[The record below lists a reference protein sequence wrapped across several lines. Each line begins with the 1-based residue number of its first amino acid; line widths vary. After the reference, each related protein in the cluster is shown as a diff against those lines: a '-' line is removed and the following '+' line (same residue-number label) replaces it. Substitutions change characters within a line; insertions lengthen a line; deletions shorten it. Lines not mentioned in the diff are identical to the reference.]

1 MASTTFY
8 SSPTTFPPGVLTG
21 RPMEMFEVTP
31 TCDIYAVPE
40 QWAVGGGDVAI
51 LEELTDALRERDLER
66 DGNMAEIQ
74 DLLVGL
80 ESIPDGEWI
89 ESRDRGNHSWS
100 ATLTIA
106 APSLD
111 QFEEDFDYEEFL
123 KLSNIDEEE
132 VDMEMEEALDAI
144 DQEMDWIRSLPTAR
158 PDPASWIEQQLQLL
172 ERFQDKTDYYRYP
185 MVWDGGVVVL
195 HDFFSSFGIKEAL
208 QQFEE
213 DYDYEEFLRMNNIVE
228 VDMEMEEV
236 LGAID
241 QEKEEEMDWIE
252 EQLQLLERFQDKTD
266 YYMYPMVWD
275 GGVFVLHE
283 FVRFG
288 IKEALQQFE
297 EDFDY
302 EQSLWEENKAC
313 EKQKINLHRLLACED
328 VTKRPGWCGSLC
340 PYDETTQQ
348 ERYNW
353 DVEMITSFPQN
364 RKGYAL
370 GKTPY
375 GLVFY
380 SETFRNYHP
389 GIGGIVK
396 TTVALQDS
404 QKMEQ
409 STRSFPF
416 TAIYLH

>member
-1 MASTTFY
+1 MASSTFY
-8 SSPTTFPPGVLTG
+8 SYPTTYPPGVLTG

-111 QFEEDFDYEEFL
+111 
-123 KLSNIDEEE
+123 
-132 VDMEMEEALDAI
+132 
-144 DQEMDWIRSLPTAR
+144 
-158 PDPASWIEQQLQLL
+158 
-172 ERFQDKTDYYRYP
+172 
-185 MVWDGGVVVL
+185 
-195 HDFFSSFGIKEAL
+195 
-208 QQFEE
+208 QFEE

>member
-1 MASTTFY
+1 
-8 SSPTTFPPGVLTG
+8 
-21 RPMEMFEVTP
+21 MEMFEVTP

-40 QWAVGGGDVAI
+40 QWAVGDGDVAI

-66 DGNMAEIQ
+66 DGAMHEIQ

-106 APSLD
+106 APALD
-111 QFEEDFDYEEFL
+111 QFEEDF
-123 KLSNIDEEE
+123 
-132 VDMEMEEALDAI
+132 
-144 DQEMDWIRSLPTAR
+144 
-158 PDPASWIEQQLQLL
+158 
-172 ERFQDKTDYYRYP
+172 
-185 MVWDGGVVVL
+185 
-195 HDFFSSFGIKEAL
+195 
-208 QQFEE
+208 
-213 DYDYEEFLRMNNIVE
+213 DYEEFLRMNNIVE

-236 LGAID
+236 LDEID
-241 QEKEEEMDWIE
+241 LEKKEEMDWID

-275 GGVFVLHE
+275 GGVIVLHE

-353 DVEMITSFPQN
+353 DIEMITSFPQN